1 VSDFDAIELLR
12 ELGFTQLEAQIYT
25 FLLRESPATGYRIA
39 KAIGKPAANT
49 YKALESLEKK
59 GAVMFNHDEKRVFRA
74 VPHREVLSHME
85 RRFKDRKESLEN
97 ALSTLSE
104 PPADERIYQIRS
116 VDEVFERCRSML
128 DRVQE
133 IAFIDISPFPLKTLL
148 QDIEKCASRGVDI
161 TLKVYEPIEIPG
173 IKIVEDT
180 QSDQVEHWVGHCVNM
195 VIDVAE
201 YLIGEISADGT
212 EVQQAFWSCS
222 PFLTLYYQGGLKREI
237 VLDEINH
244 ILAKNGPIEEVKKL
258 STNIW
263 DKKLQEAPRF
273 KAVKKKFKK

>member
-1 VSDFDAIELLR
+1 MKDIEAADLLQ
-12 ELGFTQLEAQIYT
+12 ELGFTQLEAKIYT

-39 KAIGKPAANT
+39 QAIGKPAANT
-49 YKALESLEKK
+49 YKALENLGKK

-74 VPHREVLSHME
+74 VPHHEVLSHME
-85 RRFKDRKESLEN
+85 RRFKDRKESLLN

-104 PPADERIYQIRS
+104 PPADERIYQISS

-128 DRVQE
+128 NRVQE
-133 IAFIDISPFPLKTLL
+133 IAFIDISPIPLKKLI
-148 QDIEKCASRGVDI
+148 QDIEKCVSRGVDI
-161 TLKVYEPIEIPG
+161 TLKVYEPVEIPG

-180 QSDQVEHWVGHCVNM
+180 LNDQVDHWSGQCVNM

-201 YLIGEISADGT
+201 YIIGEFSTDGT

-222 PFLTLYYQGGLKREI
+222 PFLTLYYQGGIKREI

-244 ILAKNGPIEEVKKL
+244 ILAKNGPIEDIRKL

-263 DKKLQEAPRF
+263 DKKLQEAPGF
-273 KAVKKKFKK
+273 KATKNKFKK